1 MLLRGS
7 LRLDRETIIVELLG
21 DEEIKFPQKLKE
33 ERLKRE
39 MSQQQLGELHNINR
53 QSISKWERGEGYP
66 GIELLIQLSEIF
78 DITIDELL
86 KGDDHLK
93 EQIIEDGKQLAYP
106 KLKLFFDVLLVMG
119 LLLVASKILILI
131 GNKFL
136 NLDITFFQGS
146 ILYATIPFIT
156 SIIGGIGS
164 ETLSKKYESE

>member
-1 MLLRGS
+1 MN
-7 LRLDRETIIVELLG
+7 
-21 DEEIKFPQKLKE
+21 FPQKLKE
-33 ERLKRE
+33 ERLKLE
-39 MSQQQLGELHNINR
+39 MSQQQLGELLNISR
-53 QSISKWERGEGYP
+53 QSISKWERGESYP

-93 EQIIEDGKQLAYP
+93 EKIIEDSKQLAYP
-106 KLKLFFDVLLVMG
+106 KLKLFFDVLLVIG

-146 ILYATIPFIT
+146 ILYATVPFIT
-156 SIIGGIGS
+156 SIIGAIGS
-164 ETLSKKYESE
+164 ETLSKKFKSE